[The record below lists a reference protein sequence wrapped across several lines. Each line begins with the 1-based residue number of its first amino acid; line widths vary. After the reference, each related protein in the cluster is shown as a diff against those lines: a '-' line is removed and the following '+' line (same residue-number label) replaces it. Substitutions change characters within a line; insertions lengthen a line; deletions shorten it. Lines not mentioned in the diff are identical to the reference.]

1 MAGLNPGSSV
11 NGVNTYTGPKGG
23 MAIANPIVT
32 RPVADQ
38 ANRDFEYNQG
48 AASKAAA
55 GAADLQQKTGA
66 QWNVDQY
73 GNTSYQSGVA
83 PVSFD
88 KLSGALSSIG
98 GTAGAP
104 GSGPPPP
111 TFIPANMPQRGDAP
125 DGSMADSAAF
135 ARAKDRTGQ
144 TARASMNALRDT
156 MGERGIQG
164 SGIESKL
171 TGDII
176 GRAQGQLGDF
186 DREAMIRDFDR
197 SNAMSDAEYQA
208 AVDMSN
214 RNASGANVVND
225 ANANRAVTMRGQ
237 DVNAGNQ
244 RVQSLQTLAQLRNMG
259 VVY

>member
-1 MAGLNPGSSV
+1 MPGLSPTGSSV
-11 NGVNTYTGPKGG
+11 NGVNTYTGPRGG
-23 MAIANPIVT
+23 LATPAVVS
-32 RPVADQ
+32 RPVTEQ

-48 AASKAAA
+48 AAKTAAQ
-55 GAADLQQKTGA
+55 GAAELQQKTGA

-73 GNTSYQSGVA
+73 GNTSYQSGYA
-83 PVSFD
+83 PVGFD
-88 KLSGALSSIG
+88 QLNASLDKMGGAGNPG
-98 GTAGAP
+98 GA
-104 GSGPPPP
+104 PPPP
-111 TFIPANMPQRGDAP
+111 TFIPANLPQRGAAAN
-125 DGSMADSAAF
+125 GSMADSAAF

-144 TARASMNALRDT
+144 TARASMNAIRDN
-156 MGERGIQG
+156 MGERGIQN

-171 TGDII
+171 TGDVV

-197 SNAMSDAEYQA
+197 SNQISDAEYAA

-214 RNASGANVVND
+214 RNASGANAMTD

-237 DVNAGNQ
+237 NINAGNQ
-244 RVQSLQTLAQLRNMG
+244 RVQSLQTLASLRNLG